1 MYVEDKK
8 YSFTKNIQ
16 YLYRIKAV
24 HLLLN
29 QLYTIIHSKVVESET
44 AFVKNDVVVVSSVNI
59 VLFHISFV
67 C

>member
-1 MYVEDKK
+1 MHVEDKN
-8 YSFTKNIQ
+8 YSSTRNIFIQ
-16 YLYRIKAV
+16 NKSVV

-29 QLYTIIHSKVVESET
+29 QIYTIIHSKVVESET

>member
-8 YSFTKNIQ
+8 YSFTRNIFIQ
-16 YLYRIKAV
+16 NKSVV
-24 HLLLN
+24 HLLLH

>member
-8 YSFTKNIQ
+8 YSSTTNIFIQ
-16 YLYRIKAV
+16 NKSVV